1 MVMAGPQG
9 PKGPRAG
16 STRGGDLL
24 ELAMGIA
31 IVLLVLFIG
40 SFIRLR
46 ADLTSDKRY
55 TLTDAT
61 REVVMGLEDIVYVK
75 VYLHG
80 ELPAD
85 LRRLS
90 QATRDLLDE
99 MRVSNPD
106 LLQYTFID
114 PSESQDEKTR
124 NEVYDGL
131 QKQGLVYSSIRL
143 REKGAYT
150 ERIVFPGAVVTFRD
164 RSVPVQ
170 LLKTQLRTPDADIVN
185 RSINNLEYEFASAFR
200 QVTSMQKSRIAFL
213 EGHGQLDELY
223 VKDVTVALQEQYD
236 VSRVRIDEQLDALSK
251 RVEGV
256 RYRVNKYDA
265 LIVAKP
271 DTMLPMRDR
280 YVIDQFIMNGG
291 RVLWLLD
298 AMNAHL
304 DSLRLKQYSIATPL
318 DLGLDEL
325 LFSYGVRINKDLIL
339 DMSCAPIEIYTQPYG
354 NQRKLERFPWYFE
367 PVLIP
372 ESTHPI
378 VSNIDPIHTRF
389 VSSIDTVGV
398 EGIRKTILLTSS
410 PYSRYMRSPVRISL
424 NIVETDMGFERNS
437 TPYLPVAVLLEG
449 SFTSAFV
456 DRLPPEFTSDPDVA
470 YREVGKPSAQLVIS
484 DGEVIAN
491 RIDRSKGMYYML
503 GYDRYAN
510 AKIYGNRELIINAMN
525 YLLDDQSLISI
536 RSRAITLRQLDPRR
550 SELERVKWQVV
561 NIAGPIVLVIL
572 AGLLFHFQRR
582 RRNAAPQGK
591 SPRT

>member
-1 MVMAGPQG
+1 MANKQG
-9 PKGPRAG
+9 IAGRRALTG
-16 STRGGDLL
+16 RSGDLL
-24 ELAMGIA
+24 ELAAGIG

-40 SFIRLR
+40 SFLR
-46 ADLTSDKRY
+46 WRVDLTSEKRH
-55 TLTDAT
+55 TLTNAT
-61 REVVMGLEDIVYVK
+61 REVVMGLEDIVFVK

-85 LRRLS
+85 MRRLA

-99 MRVSNPD
+99 MRVYNPE

-114 PSESQDEKTR
+114 PSESADEKTR

-131 QKQGLVYSSIRL
+131 QQQGLVYSSIRL
-143 REKGAYT
+143 RDKGAFT
-150 ERIVFPGAVVTFRD
+150 ERIIFPGALITFRD
-164 RSVPVQ
+164 KTMPVQ

-185 RSINNLEYEFASAFR
+185 RSINNLEYEFASALR
-200 QVTSMQKSRIAFL
+200 QVTAQQRARIAFL

-223 VKDVTVALQEQYD
+223 VRDITNALKEQYE
-236 VSRVRIDEQLDALSK
+236 VSRVRMDEQLDALSK
-251 RVEGV
+251 RVDGMN
-256 RYRVNKYDA
+256 YRLNKYDA
-265 LIVAKP
+265 LIIAKP
-271 DTMLPMRDR
+271 DTVIPSRDR

-291 RVLWLLD
+291 RVLWLVD

-318 DLGLDEL
+318 ELGLDEM
-325 LFSYGVRINKDLIL
+325 LFSYGVRINKDLII

-378 VSNIDPIHTRF
+378 VANIDPVHTRF

-398 EGIRKTILLTSS
+398 DGIRKTILLTSS
-410 PYSRYMRSPVRISL
+410 PYSRYLRSPVRISL
-424 NIVETDMGFERNS
+424 AAVETDMGFERNS

-449 SFTSAFV
+449 AFTSAFA
-456 DRLPPEFTSDPDVA
+456 DRLPKEFTADPEVG
-470 YREVGKPSAQLVIS
+470 YREQGKPTAQLVIS

-491 RIDRSKGMYYML
+491 RIDRNKGMYYML

-525 YLLDDQSLISI
+525 YLLDDQSLISV
-536 RSRAITLRQLDPRR
+536 RSRAITLRQLDPKRV
-550 SELERVKWQVV
+550 ELERTQWQVV
-561 NIAGPIVLVIL
+561 NIAVPIALVLVL
-572 AGLLFHFQRR
+572 GVLFHTYRR
-582 RRNAAPQGK
+582 RRNAAP
-591 SPRT
+591 PATP